1 MLLLLAIA
9 LLALVPVAVSIPAV
23 WALAVVNVLLW
34 SMITFET
41 VWVYGDNRFRLRHG
55 LEAEIPSRQDRGQ

>member
-1 MLLLLAIA
+1 MKAPARI
-9 LLALVPVAVSIPAV
+9 PSTNIVAVAIPAV

-41 VWVYGDNRFRLRHG
+41 VWVYDDRRFKLRHD
-55 LEAEIPSRQDRGQ
+55 LDTEIPHRPDPVEG

>member
-1 MLLLLAIA
+1 
-9 LLALVPVAVSIPAV
+9 V

-41 VWVYGDNRFRLRHG
+41 LWVYDDNRFRLRHD
-55 LEAEIPSRQDRGQ
+55 LDADIPSRGNRSGP